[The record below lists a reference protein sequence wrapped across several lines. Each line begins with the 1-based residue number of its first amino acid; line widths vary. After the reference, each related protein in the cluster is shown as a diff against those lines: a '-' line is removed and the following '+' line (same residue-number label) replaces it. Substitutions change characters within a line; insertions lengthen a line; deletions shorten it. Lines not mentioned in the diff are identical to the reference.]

1 MAGLNDAIAVLVGG
15 SRDGESTTVAPGV
28 TRIVSPSDA
37 PGLVD
42 IYEET
47 DELRRLPGNE
57 TPAVV
62 FEFAGQEPAPERIT
76 AESMHMPTTRTVPP
90 AGD

>member
-1 MAGLNDAIAVLVGG
+1 MAGLNDAIAVLEGG
-15 SRDGESTTVAPGV
+15 SRHGESTTVSAGV

-42 IYEET
+42 IYEQT
-47 DELRRLPGNE
+47 DELRPLPGNT

-62 FEFAGQEPAPERIT
+62 FRFAAQEPAPERIT
-76 AESMHMPTTRTVPP
+76 AESMHMPTTRVAPP
-90 AGD
+90 S